1 MSSASQ
7 LLEVAVTELPYV
19 SNKEK
24 RIRDIKLNN
33 TLYTELMRDD
43 IQIQDVMRWELKLLY
58 IIYTEFKHGRGC
70 LASTNLNKVIID
82 ENKELYFNPSEK
94 EFVSGNF
101 DHDLRLM
108 RTIINTHDDIYNI
121 LYEKQHYKSTAAKV
135 SILKIISDYFYS
147 SAVSATINLNLD
159 DFMLRCNH
167 LAEMV
172 DGGMIDILLQVM
184 NI

>member
-1 MSSASQ
+1 
-7 LLEVAVTELPYV
+7 
-19 SNKEK
+19 
-24 RIRDIKLNN
+24 
-33 TLYTELMRDD
+33 
-43 IQIQDVMRWELKLLY
+43 
-58 IIYTEFKHGRGC
+58 
-70 LASTNLNKVIID
+70 
-82 ENKELYFNPSEK
+82 
-94 EFVSGNF
+94 
-101 DHDLRLM
+101 M